1 MNILFYNIP
10 SHIHRVKYKKT
21 VENLYKT
28 VISDVKLRIKKIL
41 KTIANVALG
50 LLEKF
55 YNSKTDSKSSTIV
68 KRTLQHQNKY
78 DGRIYVMNEEE
89 YEEYYN
95 GEN

>member
-1 MNILFYNIP
+1 M
-10 SHIHRVKYKKT
+10 S
-21 VENLYKT
+21 
-28 VISDVKLRIKKIL
+28 SLRIKKIL

-50 LLEKF
+50 LLEKS
-55 YNSKTDSKSSTIV
+55 YNSKTVSRSFDNL
-68 KRTLQHQNKY
+68 REALQHQKKY